1 MDAARAAPDRPT
13 AWLLLA
19 HALIDAQA
27 PASEALAAA
36 PRAIDAG
43 GNNGPRLDAL
53 GRAQLHAGDPTTAEA
68 TRAAAPTVKI
78 GEKAPAFTLKNLD
91 GEEGNIMDHV
101 EDGKIVVLEWWNP
114 KCPFVVKHHKLNTTM
129 ADIYAAHKDDG
140 VRWMAINSGS
150 PGKQGTGM
158 ELNKR
163 MAKEYNVQYPILMDE
178 SGDVGRMYD
187 AKTTPHMYVIN
198 GDGTLVYAGAIDAN
212 RSPRTLGETNYVAD
226 ALKSVLAGESV
237 ATAQTRAYGCSVK
250 Y

>member
-1 MDAARAAPDRPT
+1 MSSNFATPLKLIGSIAAAGALALT
-13 AWLLLA
+13 AV
-19 HALIDAQA
+19 
-27 PASEALAAA
+27 AAA
-36 PRAIDAG
+36 PGDRYGSLQDKDAKTVAKVG
-43 GNNGPRLDAL
+43 E
-53 GRAQLHAGDPTTAEA
+53 Q
-68 TRAAAPTVKI
+68 APN
-78 GEKAPAFTLKNLD
+78 FTLTDL
-91 GEEGNIMDHV
+91 EGNEHTLTDV
-101 EDGKIVVLEWWNP
+101 LADESVKAVVLEWYNP
-114 KCPFVVKHHKLNTTM
+114 ECPFVVKHHKLNTTM

-198 GDGTLVYAGAIDAN
+198 GDGTLVYAGAIDDN

>member
-1 MDAARAAPDRPT
+1 MSSNFATP
-13 AWLLLA
+13 LK
-19 HALIDAQA
+19 LIG
-27 PASEALAAA
+27 SLAAA
-36 PRAIDAG
+36 G
-43 GNNGPRLDAL
+43 AL
-53 GRAQLHAGDPTTAEA
+53 ALTAV
-68 TRAAAPTVKI
+68 AAAPGDRYGSLQDKDAKTVAKV
-78 GEKAPAFTLKNLD
+78 GEQAPNFTLTDL
-91 GEEGNIMDHV
+91 EGNEHTLTDV
-101 EDGKIVVLEWWNP
+101 LADESVTAVVLEWYNP
-114 KCPFVVKHHKLNTTM
+114 ECPFVVKHHKLNTTM

-198 GDGTLVYAGAIDAN
+198 GDGTLVYAGAIDDN